1 MSEYFLAGIMKGIE
15 DTMNTE
21 QLINAIT
28 PEAYERLLYAVETG
42 KWPEGT
48 PLSQEQRD
56 SCMQAVMLYQSKHNT
71 NAEHMTVAA
80 GGEIKFK
87 SKAELK
93 KEFQPEQADIVR
105 VNLNAQ

>member
-1 MSEYFLAGIMKGIE
+1 M
-15 DTMNTE
+15 DTQ

-28 PEAYERLLYAVETG
+28 PEAYQRLLYAVETG

-48 PLSQEQRD
+48 PLSQQQRD

-71 NAEHMTVAA
+71 QADHMSVGV
-80 GGEIKFK
+80 GGEVVFK

-93 KEFQPEQADIVR
+93 SVFGRGRGYSAR
-105 VNLNAQ
+105 

>member
-1 MSEYFLAGIMKGIE
+1 MDA
-15 DTMNTE
+15 E

-56 SCMQAVMLYQSKHNT
+56 SCMQAVMLYQSKHN
-71 NAEHMTVAA
+71 AEAQHMTVAQ
-80 GGEIKFK
+80 GGEISFK

-93 KEFQPEQADIVR
+93 KQFKQDQQDIVR
-105 VNLNAQ
+105 VHPNNDA

>member
-1 MSEYFLAGIMKGIE
+1 M
-15 DTMNTE
+15 DTE

-28 PEAYERLLYAVETG
+28 PEAYQRLLYAVETG

-48 PLSQEQRD
+48 LLSQQQRD

-71 NAEHMTVAA
+71 QADHMSVGV
-80 GGEIKFK
+80 GGEVVFK

-93 KEFQPEQADIVR
+93 KRFSEGGKGYSAR
-105 VNLNAQ
+105 